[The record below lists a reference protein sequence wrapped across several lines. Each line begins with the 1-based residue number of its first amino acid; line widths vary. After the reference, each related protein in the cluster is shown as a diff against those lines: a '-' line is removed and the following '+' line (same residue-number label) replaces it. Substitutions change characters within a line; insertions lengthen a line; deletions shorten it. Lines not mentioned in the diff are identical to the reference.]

1 MNWIEQMYHIEKWK
15 KYSQSHE
22 EAYLLHIFSN
32 LKIENGFLVELGAW
46 DGYHLSNTR
55 YFIENGWDAILIDG
69 DNRGNNEVKQHFIDA
84 ENVISIFKKYSTPKE
99 FDFLCIDLDGND
111 IYILEKILTE
121 FSPKVIVAEFNPY
134 FKKGDSKT
142 ITYDP
147 NHTWNNDTYY
157 GFSFTAGEKIAKKY
171 GYICIFQNDDLNMY
185 FVKDSLIDGLYVP
198 EIKYNEGSLYHILT
212 NKTTWI
218 NY

>member
-32 LKIENGFLVELGAW
+32 LKLENGFLVELGAW

-147 NHTWNNDTYY
+147 NHTWN
-157 GFSFTAGEKIAKKY
+157 KINYEEQKAFINCGRSNNELDASKLANFCKENNLVLKN
-171 GYICIFQNDDLNMY
+171 IKESVDDL
-185 FVKDSLIDGLYVP
+185 FRSKLQ
-198 EIKYNEGSLYHILT
+198 
-212 NKTTWI
+212 
-218 NY
+218 